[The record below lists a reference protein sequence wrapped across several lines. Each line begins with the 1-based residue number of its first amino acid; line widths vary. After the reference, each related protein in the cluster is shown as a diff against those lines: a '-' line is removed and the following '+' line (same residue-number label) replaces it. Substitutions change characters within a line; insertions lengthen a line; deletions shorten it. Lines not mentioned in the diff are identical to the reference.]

1 MNEETQ
7 VENLPPAATGQ
18 MITELRDR
26 AADFGFVLAGR
37 CKHCMR
43 PIWGSRSL
51 KDRVGPVCR
60 QRHGNES

>member
-1 MNEETQ
+1 MSRYEESPKHTDR
-7 VENLPPAATGQ
+7 LIA
-18 MITELRDR
+18 ELRDR
-26 AADFGFVLAGR
+26 AADLGFVLAGR

-60 QRHGNES
+60 QRHGSES